1 MNKKLYTKSPCVC
14 DSITIQVVDND
25 IKKLL
30 EKD

>member
-1 MNKKLYTKSPCVC
+1 MNKKLYTKSSYIC
-14 DSITIQVVDND
+14 DSITIRVDDDN